1 MVYLSQL
8 RASIL
13 NKDTSLFSKDLLFV
27 VLYVLN
33 LTYYFFQV
41 KKKFIQFIFDLI
53 GGIKPFLGY

>member
-27 VLYVLN
+27 VLHVLN